1 MRILKFKIDGD
12 GLYKEGKFSM
22 DLYATD
28 RVAQPRDGSALR
40 GVSRLGNSN
49 IYTQNVIALS
59 GINASG
65 KTTAIKLLRMVA
77 DYLSVPSDMRYDRYP
92 SATIPAKLN
101 EDFGLK
107 AIFWDEGKYYALDA
121 ALRRGAADS
130 IVPYVIQDERLYRF
144 KKPYP
149 TKKDMATFDG
159 FIAQSELQIHRNAQ
173 GDEPGALSEDKK
185 TFLQDSMSVVSAVVG
200 KRIKKYGIVTGHLEE
215 KSYATPLVNAFDGS
229 IESLG
234 WDPESEVYRLKF
246 YGEPERQLS
255 RNAAEG
261 QLSSGTLVGAD
272 LVQHAIN
279 TLNHGG
285 IMIVDEIERGL
296 NKSLVATVM
305 NLFLSPAINKNGAQL
320 VFTTHYPEIID
331 GLPRKDDVYLLVRDK
346 SYRTEVVKYSD
357 KVKRIENKKSEV
369 ILSNFIKGSMPS
381 YPKVRDLMDYV
392 LASVKDGADE

>member
-1 MRILKFKIDGD
+1 MRILKFEIDSD
-12 GLYKEGKFSM
+12 RLYKDGKFSM

-28 RVAQPRDGSALR
+28 RVAQPRDGSALL
-40 GVSRLGNSN
+40 GVMRLGNSN

-65 KTTAIKLLRMVA
+65 KTTTINLLRMVA
-77 DYLSVPSDMRYDRYP
+77 DYLSVSSDMRYDRYS

-101 EDFGLK
+101 KSFGLK
-107 AIFWDEGKYYALDA
+107 AIFWHRDKYYALDA
-121 ALRRGAADS
+121 ELGRGAADS

-144 KKPYP
+144 KKSYP
-149 TKKDMATFDG
+149 TKKELATFDG
-159 FIAQSELQIHRNAQ
+159 FIAQSELLIHRAAQ
-173 GDEPGALSEDKK
+173 DNEPGALSAAEK
-185 TFLQDSMSVVSAVVG
+185 TFLQDNMSVVSAIIG
-200 KRIKKYGIVTGHLEE
+200 KRVKKYGIVTGHLEE

-255 RNAAEG
+255 RNAAES

-272 LVQHAIN
+272 LVQHAIYV
-279 TLNHGG
+279 LNHGG

-296 NKSLVATVM
+296 NKSLVETIM
-305 NLFLSPAINKNGAQL
+305 NIFLSPTINKNGAQL

-331 GLPRKDDVYLLVRDK
+331 GLPRKDNVYLLVRDE

-357 KVKRIENKKSEV
+357 RVHRIENKKSEV
-369 ILSNFIKGSMPS
+369 ILSNLIRGSMPS
-381 YPKVRDLMDYV
+381 YPKVRDLMAYV
-392 LASVKDGADE
+392 LASVKDGVNE